1 MLPTIA
7 ALAIGLYP
15 LIYLGMYLGDAEI
28 HLVYG
33 AHAAE
38 GRYFE
43 FNPGDKSSGVTSVG
57 YMLLLAQ
64 LFSALPSQY
73 VPLAIKVLNIATWY
87 AVAACTCLIGRRL
100 VAHPWAL
107 AAAMVVGMMP
117 GSVVNA
123 TGGMENGLFA
133 LAVTV
138 SFYLM
143 MRFRWLVPHERP
155 SRAGD
160 VLVAVM
166 LALCCALRPEG
177 IPFTA
182 LAVASRVYLH
192 WTATR
197 QAGGALATMLIPGAA
212 TGAVTLALALFHHAQ
227 TGDWLPG
234 SALSRATMSAAG
246 AVFLGP
252 FWFDPKFAI
261 RLAAYAP
268 VTLLFLAG
276 SVLVLTGRWRSA
288 HRVEG
293 LLILVF
299 WVFFVLYSTVLGS
312 VHLAR
317 YVIFLMP
324 PMVLVA
330 AIGGERWWTDWDRT
344 RWTSILP
351 SRRVVAAGLALG
363 LGAVFTVETILR
375 LPLGGRDEL
384 WRVMRAPQ
392 ERKAYSDALIAAL
405 GRPPEL
411 PVSLAYQEVQAR
423 YWLDDRFVVR
433 SLDGR
438 TDNVLLKYVR
448 DGHFDHIGYL
458 RERQVDYLAEIVN
471 YNRDRTGW
479 SLNDLSTLR
488 EGASVRQGDMNFTR
502 LPNGMF
508 AIDDVQAP
516 AVPRAATGR

>member
-1 MLPTIA
+1 
-7 ALAIGLYP
+7 
-15 LIYLGMYLGDAEI
+15 MYLGDAEI
-28 HLVYG
+28 YLVYG

-43 FNPGDKSSGVTSVG
+43 FNPGERSSGVTSVG

-64 LFSALPSQY
+64 VFSALPSSY
-73 VPLAIKVLNIATWY
+73 VPLAIKVLNIASWY
-87 AVAACTCLIGRRL
+87 AVAACTFLIGRRL

-107 AAAMVVGMMP
+107 TAAVVAGMMP
-117 GSVVNA
+117 GSVFNA

-138 SFYLM
+138 SFFLM
-143 MRFRWLVPHERP
+143 MRFMWLVPHERP

-160 VLVAVM
+160 ALVAVM

-192 WTATR
+192 WTVTHR
-197 QAGGALATMLIPGAA
+197 AGAALSKMLVPGAA
-212 TGAVTLALALFHHAQ
+212 TGAVTLALALFHHSQ

-234 SALSRATMSAAG
+234 SALARATMSAAD

-252 FWFDPKFAI
+252 FWFDPRFAV

-268 VTLLFLAG
+268 ITLLFLAG
-276 SVLVLTGRWRSA
+276 NVLVLTGKWRSA

-293 LLILVF
+293 LLLLVF
-299 WVFFVLYSTVLGS
+299 WTFFVLYSTVLGS

-324 PMVLVA
+324 PLILVA
-330 AIGGERWWTDWDRT
+330 AIGGERWWADWEQA
-344 RWTSILP
+344 RWTSALP
-351 SRRVVAAGLALG
+351 SRRVVFAGLALG
-363 LGAVFTVETILR
+363 LAAVFTVETVLR
-375 LPLGGRDEL
+375 LPLGGKDDL
-384 WRVMRAPQ
+384 WRAMRAPR
-392 ERKAYSDALIAAL
+392 ERAAYSDALMAAL
-405 GRPPEL
+405 GRPSEL
-411 PVSLAYQEVQAR
+411 PVSLAYQEVQVR
-423 YWLDDRFVVR
+423 YWLDNRFVVR

-438 TDNVLLKYVR
+438 TDNALLKHVR
-448 DGHFDHIGYL
+448 DGNFDHIGYL
-458 RERQVDYLAEIVN
+458 RERQVDYLGEIAN
-471 YNRDRTGW
+471 YNRDETLW
-479 SLNDLSTLR
+479 SLNELSTLR
-488 EGASVRQGDMNFTR
+488 EGASVRQGDLRFTR

-508 AIDDVQAP
+508 AIDDDTAP
-516 AVPRAATGR
+516 AVPRAVTGR